1 MTLISVHHSAEPD
14 WLFSLTTWLRL
25 QDHEASKG
33 ALRPRQLYLYRSV
46 QGWEKLATPKPYR
59 PSKYLRFS
67 GPRIIVDSFDLA
79 SAASLLSSLAR
90 STRRPDEKLL
100 AAIER
105 LVIAALPLP
114 SSRPAGAA
122 TALGDAAAAPSVS
135 LAGAAIL
142 PGTPG
147 ALAASVG
154 GRLVPIDP
162 AAFDGFQRHGS
173 IGAPIV
179 GGATGASMPSVAAG
193 TARHKIGASAA
204 ASASEA
210 TGELLDK
217 RTAGR
222 LLRGFYDLKYRYE
235 LKYMYDLK
243 YRLGASPRRVKP

>member
-1 MTLISVHHSAEPD
+1 M
-14 WLFSLTTWLRL
+14 
-25 QDHEASKG
+25 
-33 ALRPRQLYLYRSV
+33 
-46 QGWEKLATPKPYR
+46 QGWEKLPAPKPYR

-79 SAASLLSSLAR
+79 SAASLLTSLAR
-90 STRRPDEKLL
+90 SARRPDEQLL
-100 AAIER
+100 ASIER

-122 TALGDAAAAPSVS
+122 TAALGDAAATTSGS

-179 GGATGASMPSVAAG
+179 GGATGASMPSVASG

-235 LKYMYDLK
+235 LKYMSDLK
-243 YRLGASPRRVKP
+243 YRLEASPRRVKP